1 MHDQPHRLPGN
12 FRPSRLLPLHH
23 TVMDN
28 FLRHQAASLPPLPTR
43 PLVLSI
49 ATAFLTIAGCKSAPP
64 PPAPAPV
71 AKISPFANLSDE
83 ALVHAN
89 QKDGVGLG
97 LRIPGGPFHARTPI
111 PFHVLLEDVAAQTSI
126 ASGLCTGLSIS
137 YEEITTHDS
146 STGDFTNPRCFDTLP
161 NPDEVPL
168 AKGELKIVEASQRN
182 FSNLNIPPG
191 TYQIKAT
198 WHAFPAGRGTIIE
211 RPAYTTL
218 DSNPVQ
224 ITILP

>member
-1 MHDQPHRLPGN
+1 MHDQPHCLHRN
-12 FRPSRLLPLHH
+12 FRPPRLLRLHH
-23 TVMDN
+23 TLMDF
-28 FLRHQAASLPPLPTR
+28 FLRHQAASPSAVLTR
-43 PLVLSI
+43 PVILCF
-49 ATAFLTIAGCKSAPP
+49 ATALLTIAGCKSAPP
-64 PPAPAPV
+64 PPAPAPA
-71 AKISPFANLSDE
+71 AKTSPFANLSDD
-83 ALVHAN
+83 ALVQAN

-97 LRIPGGPFHARTPI
+97 LRIPGGPFQAKSPL
-111 PFHVLLEDVAAQTSI
+111 PFHVLLEDLAAQTSI

-137 YEEITTHDS
+137 YEETTTHDS
-146 STGDFTNPRCFDTLP
+146 STGDYTNPRCFDTLP

-168 AKGELKIVEASQRN
+168 AKGKLKIVEASQRN

-191 TYQIKAT
+191 TYLVKAT

-211 RPAYTTL
+211 RPSYTTL

>member
-1 MHDQPHRLPGN
+1 MENLPQ
-12 FRPSRLLPLHH
+12 
-23 TVMDN
+23 
-28 FLRHQAASLPPLPTR
+28 HQAASLPPIQTR
-43 PLVLSI
+43 HRVLSI

-64 PPAPAPV
+64 PPAPTPV
-71 AKISPFANLSDE
+71 ARTSPFANLSDD

-97 LRIPGGPFHARTPI
+97 LRIPGGPFHANTPV
-111 PFHVLLEDVAAQTSI
+111 PFHVVLEDVAAQTSI

-137 YEEITTHDS
+137 YEETTTHDS

-168 AKGELKIVEASQRN
+168 AKGQLKIIEGSQHN
-182 FSNLNIPPG
+182 FSNMAIPPG